1 MLHNYFAVWKKSFDF
16 TSRSSRK
23 EYWYFNLL
31 NFFLFILLRII
42 QGVLGNIVALN
53 YEVTLGLS
61 LVVLKTIEILRT
73 LLILGS
79 IWTSIPL
86 TVRRIRDV
94 GMSWKWI
101 FLANLPIL
109 GGTFALIF
117 LTRTSIQEIDGK
129 KYYLKY

>member
-1 MLHNYFAVWKKSFDF
+1 MFQSYFAAWKKSFDF
-16 TSRSSRK
+16 TTRSDRK

-42 QGVLGNIVALN
+42 QGFLGNIAALN
-53 YEVTLGLS
+53 YEFSSSLSFVLLETTGILSTL
-61 LVVLKTIEILRT
+61 V
-73 LLILGS
+73 ILGI

-101 FLANLPIL
+101 FLAKLPIL
-109 GGTFALIF
+109 GETFALIF